1 MATISSNKLGLYALN
16 TAMTSPLEVKD
27 TATAIGS
34 ITNADAPAG
43 VSENDYFI
51 VENAGVFVAIA
62 QVNGSGD
69 AAAVT
74 DASDTLSLMALATS
88 TSLEAQNSIT
98 ETAARN
104 GSGGSTNF
112 IVSGAMTW
120 STNIEGLL
128 DVAAAAGSAITI
140 MDAAR
145 SKQYLIAKFEVAEG
159 GTAKTFYAGQTLIDS
174 VSLSGGVDD
183 IATYSATLSGYGDLF
198 KGTES

>member
-16 TAMTSPLEVKD
+16 TTQTSPLEVLD
-27 TATAIGS
+27 TTTAIGS
-34 ITNADAPAG
+34 VTNADAPTG
-43 VSENDYFI
+43 VSDGDYFV
-51 VENAGVFVAIA
+51 VENAGAFVAIA
-62 QVNGSGD
+62 QANGSGGS
-69 AAAVT
+69 AAVT
-74 DASDTLSLMALATS
+74 DATSTMSLMALATS
-88 TSLEAQNSIT
+88 TSLEAQNSIS

-120 STNIEGLL
+120 STNVEGLL
-128 DVAAAAGSAITI
+128 DIAGAAGSAVTI

-159 GTAKTFYAGQTLIDS
+159 GTASTFYAGQTLIDS
-174 VSLSGGVDD
+174 VTLSGGVDD

-198 KGTES
+198 KGTTA

>member
-1 MATISSNKLGLYALN
+1 MATISSNKLGLYAFN
-16 TAMTSPLEVKD
+16 TTQTSPLEVMD
-27 TATAIGS
+27 TSTAIAS
-34 ITNADAPAG
+34 ITDSSVADLG
-43 VSENDYFI
+43 VATGAHFI
-51 VENAGVFVAIA
+51 VENAGVFVGVAKRDTS
-62 QVNGSGD
+62 NG
-69 AAAVT
+69 AP
-74 DASDTLSLMALATS
+74 SDETSNLELMALATS
-88 TSLEAQNSIT
+88 TSLEAQNAIT

-128 DVAAAAGSAITI
+128 DVASAAGSAVTI

-145 SKQYLIAKFEVAEG
+145 SKQYLVAKFEVAEA

-198 KGTES
+198 KGTVA

>member
-16 TAMTSPLEVKD
+16 TNQTSPLEVLNTT
-27 TATAIGS
+27 TAMGS
-34 ITNADAPAG
+34 LVDNDCPAG
-43 VSENDYFI
+43 VQVGDHFI
-51 VENAGVFVAIA
+51 VENSGTFVGVAKR
-62 QVNGSGD
+62 
-69 AAAVT
+69 AAAAAAPSDET
-74 DASDTLSLMALATS
+74 DELGLMALATS

-104 GSGGSTNF
+104 GSGSSTNF

-128 DVAAAAGSAITI
+128 DVANAAGSAVTI

-159 GTAKTFYAGQTLIDS
+159 GTATTFYAGQTLIDS

-198 KGTES
+198 KGTEA